1 MVVLL
6 ARGIMMSPLERFV
19 EAEAMKRFEAW
30 KQNFK
35 NVEGVSSCGKT
46 K

>member
-19 EAEAMKRFEAW
+19 EAEAMKRFQAW
-30 KQNFK
+30 KLK
-35 NVEGVSSCGKT
+35 NVGVQDVGRTS
-46 K
+46 